1 MNSSLITLA
10 LFSGMR
16 LSPALIQNIQDEKRD
31 TLDKWK
37 NALKWLLTIILGYVF
52 YMRAP
57 VDAVDS
63 AGKTVYSSEGI
74 QKSMEKMFQENAY
87 ASFIKDSVLSTLD
100 TVFELLK
107 PSKSEGL
114 LLQALM
120 SGMTAPQSTTNVI
133 QQQPAP
139 AVPWIGGQPQQGQ
152 TFAGLRTQ
160 RFVTPRAQ
168 GAVIM
173 PDGTVITE

>member
-1 MNSSLITLA
+1 MNSSLVTLA
-10 LFSGMR
+10 LLSGMR

-31 TLDKWK
+31 NLEKWK
-37 NALKWLLTIILGYVF
+37 NAIKWLLTVVLGYVF

-63 AGKTVYSSEGI
+63 GGKPVYGSEGI

-120 SGMTAPQSTTNVI
+120 GGITAPQSTTNVI
-133 QQQPAP
+133 QQQPAQ
-139 AVPWIGGQPQQGQ
+139 VPWIGPQQPQ
-152 TFAGLRTQ
+152 TFGGIRTQ
-160 RFVTPRAQ
+160 RFAAPRAQ